1 MQLCINANCK
11 NYANYAKLKYLINLV
26 NTTLDFF
33 IFPFFKELFYIFNY
47 MPGGEGCLYTCMPA
61 EARGVRSTGARVT
74 GG

>member
-47 MPGGEGCLYTCMPA
+47 MPGGRVVFIHACLQRP
-61 EARGVRSTGARVT
+61 EVSDPLEPE
-74 GG
+74 